1 MGNKEGTKAARLEGE
16 TPSPGGSPGSHVT
29 GREGASVVA
38 FLEHG
43 DSFSRAVWTGV
54 FSKSDALDLEN

>member
-1 MGNKEGTKAARLEGE
+1 MGNKEGTKAARLEGK
-16 TPSPGGSPGSHVT
+16 TPSPQGSPGGCVT
-29 GREGASVVA
+29 EREGASVVA
-38 FLEHG
+38 VLEPG